1 MKRFKSL
8 LILAALLT
16 LPLIY
21 FTACNNKSEVTSP
34 NQVNFDSPQYA
45 VIDYTDLMNGVED
58 ATMDNDMVY
67 NNSLYSYGFLSMSSF
82 VQGNASG
89 MMNGGMMSVTGGG
102 ANWIMKFDFGKH
114 LGLFFRRL
122 NLSDQ
127 QKADLKAFMVKFH
140 DDMKPLV
147 QQFRDANADIIKA
160 ANVDRKAIL
169 EQVKAGTMTRDAAKA
184 ALKDLNDR
192 TREQIKNNPA
202 SQTVKASMCALRAT
216 LFTDI
221 ASKLTGDQLTKW
233 TDFSSKFPNP
243 C

>member
-8 LILAALLT
+8 LFITAIIA

-21 FTACNNKSEVTSP
+21 FTACSNKDQVNEP
-34 NQVNFDSPQYA
+34 NQINFDSPQFA

-58 ATMDNDMVY
+58 ATLDNDMTCD
-67 NNSLYSYGFLSMSSF
+67 NSLYSYGFLRMSSF
-82 VQGNASG
+82 VQGNVSG
-89 MMNGGMMSVTGGG
+89 MMGGGMMSVAGGG
-102 ANWIMKFDFGKH
+102 TNWITRFDFGKH

-127 QKADLKAFMVKFH
+127 QKSDLKALMVKFH

-160 ANVDRKAIL
+160 TNIARKAIL
-169 EQVKAGTMTRDAAKA
+169 DQVKAGTMTREEAKT

-202 SQTVKASMCALRAT
+202 TQTIKESMCALRAT
-216 LFTDI
+216 LFSDI
-221 ASKLTGDQLTKW
+221 ASKLTGEQVTKW
-233 TDFSSKFPNP
+233 ETFSSKIPNP

>member
-21 FTACNNKSEVTSP
+21 FTACSNKSEVNGP
-34 NQVNFDSPQYA
+34 NQINFDSPQYA

-58 ATMDNDMVY
+58 ATLNNDMTY
-67 NNSLYSYGFLSMSSF
+67 DNSLYSYGFLSMSSF

-89 MMNGGMMSVTGGG
+89 MMNGGMMSVNGGG
-102 ANWIMKFDFGKH
+102 TNWIMKFDFGKH

-127 QKADLKAFMVKFH
+127 QKSDLKALMVKFH

-160 ANVDRKAIL
+160 ANEARKLIVEDL
-169 EQVKAGTMTRDAAKA
+169 RAGKITRQEAAAK
-184 ALKDLNDR
+184 LKVLNDD
-192 TREQIKNNPA
+192 TRQKINDNAA
-202 SQTVKASMCALRAT
+202 SQTIKASMCALRAT

-221 ASKLTGDQLTKW
+221 ASKLTGDQVTKW

>member
-58 ATMDNDMVY
+58 ATMDNDMICS
-67 NNSLYSYGFLSMSSF
+67 NSLYSYGFLSLSSF

-89 MMNGGMMSVTGGG
+89 MMNGGMMSVTSGG

-114 LGLFFRRL
+114 LGQILRRL
-122 NLSDQ
+122 NLTDA
-127 QKADLKAFMVKFH
+127 QKVLVKNAMTAYH
-140 DDMKPLV
+140 TAMKPLV

-160 ANVDRKAIL
+160 ANEARKAIL
-169 EQVKAGTMTRDAAKA
+169 DKVKAGNLSRADAKLLLDKLNKDTRDLIA
-184 ALKDLNDR
+184 
-192 TREQIKNNPA
+192 NNPK
-202 SQTVKASMCALRAT
+202 SHDVKLKMCAERDK
-216 LFTDI
+216 LFTAIGSILD
-221 ASKLTGDQLTKW
+221 ASQLTKW
-233 TDFSSKFPNP
+233 NDAIAKFPNP